1 MSRKKK
7 ERVIVISGLLIGI
20 SFLLKLWNVLDLFS
34 NMLMIT
40 AALSAGYPIMRN
52 AIQALRYRI
61 LGIEVLVTVAVI
73 GAIIIQ
79 EYWEA
84 AAVTFLFIFGSYLE
98 ARTIEKTRSSLETL
112 MDMAPTMSSVMRDG
126 IEVKVSPDELIQG
139 DIVLVRPGESIPV
152 DGTILKGK
160 ATINQAAITGE
171 SVPVSRDKD
180 AKVFSGTVIEHGYL
194 EIIAEKVGD
203 DTTFARIL
211 NMVEEAQESKAPTQ
225 KFIEKFARYYTPA
238 IFILAIIVYV
248 FTRDIELTLTL
259 LVIACPGAMVIS
271 APVSIVAGI
280 GNGAKNGILFKG
292 GETLETAGKVQVVAF
307 DKTGTLTIGK
317 PQVTRL
323 NVFHMN
329 EDELLQMIA
338 RAEYTSEHHL
348 ARAIVAEASSRFAA
362 KIIPA
367 EHFETLPGKGVA
379 ATVEGMKLYIGNR
392 KLMADHNIHYDQE
405 VANYVS
411 QEENRAQT
419 VVFVAD
425 DKRVLGLISIAD
437 VLRNDA
443 FELVHDLKMSGVKK
457 VVMLTGDNER
467 AAAAVSHELGIDQY
481 YAELLPEDK
490 VKVLQDLQK
499 EYIVAMIGDGV
510 NDAPALAIADLGIAM
525 GGSGTDVAIETADV
539 VLMSDRLMNLP
550 YALGLSHA
558 TMNNMRQNIYFAVG
572 IVMTLLMGVL
582 TRNVFMASGML
593 VHELSVLLVII
604 NAIRLTRYQGVKNSQ
619 PISSTKNRG
628 IRNGMQSSSSE

>member
-7 ERVIVISGLLIGI
+7 ERVIVIAGLLIAI
-20 SFLLKLWNVLDLFS
+20 SFLLKLWNVLALFS
-34 NMLMIT
+34 DILMIT
-40 AALSAGYPIMRN
+40 AALSAGYPIMKN

-61 LGIEVLVTVAVI
+61 LGIEALVTVAVI

-98 ARTIEKTRSSLETL
+98 ARTIEKTRSSLKTL
-112 MDMAPTMSSVMRDG
+112 MDLAPTTSSVMRDG
-126 IEVKVSPDELIQG
+126 IEVKVSSDEVIQG

-180 AKVFSGTVIEHGYL
+180 AKVFSGTVIEHGFL
-194 EIIAEKVGD
+194 EVIAEKVGD

-238 IFILAIIVYV
+238 IFILAIIVYI

-292 GETLETAGKVQVVAF
+292 GETLEKAGKVQVVAF

-317 PQVTRL
+317 PQVTRI
-323 NVFHMN
+323 NTFHMN
-329 EDELLQMIA
+329 GDELLQMIA
-338 RAEYTSEHHL
+338 RAEYASEHHL
-348 ARAIVAEASSRFAA
+348 ARAIVAEASSRFAS

-367 EHFETLPGKGVA
+367 EQFEALPGKGVA
-379 ATVEGMKLYIGNR
+379 ATVEGMNLYIGNR
-392 KLMADHNIHYDQE
+392 KLMADHNIQYDQE
-405 VANYVS
+405 VAKYVS

-425 DKRVLGLISIAD
+425 DERVLGLISIAD
-437 VLRNDA
+437 VLRDDA
-443 FELVHDLKMSGVKK
+443 YELVHSLKKSGIKK

-467 AAAAVSHELGIDQY
+467 TAAAVSRELGIDQY

-490 VKVLQDLQK
+490 VKILQDLQK

-510 NDAPALAIADLGIAM
+510 NDAPALAIADVGIAM

-539 VLMSDRLMNLP
+539 VLMSDRLVNLP
-550 YALGLSHA
+550 YVLGLSHA
-558 TMNNMRQNIYFAVG
+558 TMNNMRQNIYFAVA
-572 IVMTLLMGVL
+572 IVMTLLIGVL
-582 TRNVFMASGML
+582 SRNVFMASGML

-604 NAIRLTRYQGVKNSQ
+604 NAIRLTRYQGVKTSL
-619 PISSTKNRG
+619 PILTKNRG